1 MFDAKA
7 KYIDKLTELE
17 KCIDVMT
24 DNSVHLSHS
33 EFIEIMKLQLQVQK
47 ELYRMAGEHNDM

>member
-7 KYIDKLTELE
+7 KYKDKLTELE
-17 KCIDVMT
+17 KCIEVMT
-24 DNSVHLSHS
+24 EEPKLLSYS

-47 ELYRMAGEHNDM
+47 ELYRLECEKT

>member
-17 KCIDVMT
+17 KCIEVMT
-24 DNSVHLSHS
+24 DNSALLSHS
-33 EFIEIMKLQLQVQK
+33 EFIELMKLQVQK
-47 ELYRMAGEHNDM
+47 ELYRMECEK

>member
-17 KCIDVMT
+17 KCIEVMV
-24 DNSVHLSHS
+24 DNSVQLSHS
-33 EFIEIMKLQLQVQK
+33 EFIELMKLQLQVQK

>member
-17 KCIDVMT
+17 KSIEVMV
-24 DNSVHLSHS
+24 DNSGLLSYS